1 MRLSIFTGN
10 AHPTLAQSVCNALE
24 DDAPV
29 GKALVTT
36 FSNGEIRVRLDQSV
50 RGQDVFI
57 IQPTIA
63 SGGRSPNDALM
74 ELLLMVDAAKGAE
87 AATVTAVIPCFG
99 YARQDRRRG
108 REPISSR
115 LVCDMLRTAGV
126 DRVLTVDLHATQI
139 EGFFKPTKVTNLY
152 ASKALE
158 DVLKRD
164 YMGAT
169 IVSPDAGGAERA
181 RAYAKIV
188 GGKLAII
195 DKRRPG
201 PNEAE
206 IEHIIGDVAGDLCLM
221 VDDLIDTA
229 GSVGK
234 GASALMKA
242 GAIGVDV
249 MATHGVFSGQA
260 AKNLVDSPIT
270 RVRVTNTCPLSP
282 EIMATGKVESVTI
295 ADLLAD
301 AISRIV
307 ERRSLSRFTKR

>member
-10 AHPTLAQSVCNALE
+10 AHPALAQAVCSAL

-63 SGGRSPNDALM
+63 SEGRSPNDALM

-87 AATVTAVIPCFG
+87 ATSVTAVIPCFG

-115 LVCDMLRTAGV
+115 LVCDMLRAAGV

-152 ASKALE
+152 ASRALE

-164 YMGAT
+164 YMGVT
-169 IVSPDAGGAERA
+169 IVSPDAGGVERA

-206 IEHIIGDVAGDLCLM
+206 IEHIIGDVTGERCLM

-234 GASALMKA
+234 GASALVKA
-242 GAIGVDV
+242 GAVSVDV

-260 AKNLVDSPIT
+260 VKNLVEAPIT
-270 RVRVTNTCPLSP
+270 RIRVTDTCPLSA
-282 EIMATGKVESVTI
+282 EIIATKKVETITI

-301 AISRIV
+301 AISRTA
-307 ERRSLSRFTKR
+307 EGRSLSRFTKR